1 MGSSEDLSSKDSVA
15 VGSSVGLSEDFVEEG
30 LAVVG
35 DSVSSKV
42 VGFDVIEGFSLGLS
56 VNVGL
61 KEGLATT
68 VGGMLFDGAELV
80 DGFDVIEGFSL
91 GLSVNVGFK
100 EGLATAVGGML
111 FDGAILVDGAM
122 LIDGAS
128 EGVESTNAAT
138 TGGR

>member
-1 MGSSEDLSSKDSVA
+1 M
-15 VGSSVGLSEDFVEEG
+15 
-30 LAVVG
+30 
-35 DSVSSKV
+35 
-42 VGFDVIEGFSLGLS
+42 
-56 VNVGL
+56 
-61 KEGLATT
+61 
-68 VGGMLFDGAELV
+68 
-80 DGFDVIEGFSL
+80 DGFDVIECFSL